1 MTERLLLTVRE
12 VAELLGIRP
21 GSVYHWVSQGR
32 LPCVRL
38 SSRCLRFRAEEI
50 QRLIAEM
57 SESERR
63 SPRDRSSGVDV
74 DLPPRKVVTNK
85 TEKESEQ

>member
-32 LPCVRL
+32 LPCIRL
-38 SSRCLRFRAEEI
+38 SSRCLRFRREDLDEWLAGLA
-50 QRLIAEM
+50 QRADQSL
-57 SESERR
+57 
-63 SPRDRSSGVDV
+63 PRDQFGTMRRTVRQDK
-74 DLPPRKVVTNK
+74 KVGALELNNK
-85 TEKESEQ
+85 